1 MFSWAEPNISQQP
14 HKEHREAM
22 GSPTAPA
29 RAEPSSVRAPGQEHR
44 AGSMN
49 CPGPRQREVTPEL
62 INMSP
67 ANLPW
72 TCYH

>member
-1 MFSWAEPNISQQP
+1 
-14 HKEHREAM
+14 M